1 MGPSA
6 SSCRTD
12 AIRSWIRSNHAAP
25 AGALLTLVNR
35 FDHPYTDHML
45 DPSERQPYGT
55 FAAPEM
61 PQKCLKMQTNAIK
74 MVPPERLELSP
85 PAPEAGALS
94 TELRGPEPNITPPNR
109 QYRLSLVS
117 LWFAEVVFLTPET

>member
-61 PQKCLKMQTNAIK
+61 PKNGTPGETRTL
-74 MVPPERLELSP
+74 
-85 PAPEAGALS
+85 APGS
-94 TELRGPEPNITPPNR
+94 GGRCSIH
-109 QYRLSLVS
+109 
-117 LWFAEVVFLTPET
+117 